1 MRKFTLIVSV
11 LLTSLALSTISV
23 SAQDCPA
30 VTVADP
36 MGVAAGAFP
45 YQYELAEFEELT
57 GCTLTFSEN
66 PNIGELNAEITGNP
80 ADLPPVEERLPSQPL
95 VVAPYTE
102 IGVYGGTINGISNAL
117 ESGTSG
123 ILSWRHVN
131 LVRFSDDLQTIVPDV
146 ARGWEWND
154 DFTEITF
161 FLRDGHKWSD
171 GQPFTA
177 EDIDFWYND
186 NKLNTAIFPQVES
199 LWVFGGEPMTVEMI
213 DETTVRFGFA
223 VPNPNFLT
231 FLSTTWR
238 QPFQPKHFLSQFHID
253 YNENADELAQAAG
266 FETWVEYFSFLLP
279 NSDWKDAPTPLIR
292 DESAVTIPTLESFI
306 TIVENPT
313 ERRFVANPYFHMV
326 DTAGN
331 QLPYPDRI
339 QEDFITDREIWAL
352 RIIEGQVDF
361 KLQGLDTADFPLFA
375 ENMESGNYSLQ
386 LIPTGGA
393 QHLTYTFN
401 YAHQDEV
408 LREIFNDV
416 RFRQAMSV
424 AINREEVNELIY
436 LGQGAPIQWLPADHN
451 SHPYVTDEQL
461 QNFAQYDPELANSL
475 LDEMGLTERAADGT
489 RLRPDGDPLVLNL
502 EYAVQAG
509 SPEVHELLREY
520 WGAVGVRL
528 ELQEVSPEVYRSRL
542 EDNAHDLGTWHGDG
556 TSAPAFANGVLNN
569 RTVPPFREGGVVEWG
584 RWLLSD
590 GAEGVE
596 PPADAQRVFEL
607 VEQIALTPIGSAE
620 AAELGSEVVQ
630 LHIDNLWLIGIVGD
644 VASPAVVHNNMGN
657 VTTHTFRSFD
667 YYWNLP
673 YRPFQ
678 WFLREDSE

>member
-1 MRKFTLIVSV
+1 MLRIECFVPALLLGLIFSLPTVSY
-11 LLTSLALSTISV
+11 
-23 SAQDCPA
+23 QDCPA
-30 VTVADP
+30 ATVADS

-45 YQYELAEFEELT
+45 YQYELAEFEELA
-57 GCTLTFSEN
+57 GCTLAFSEN
-66 PNIGELNAEITGNP
+66 PNIAALNAEITGNP
-80 ADLPPVEERLPSQPL
+80 AELAAVADRLPTEPL
-95 VVAPYTE
+95 IVAPYTE

-146 ARGWEWND
+146 AQGWEWND

-161 FLRDGHKWSD
+161 SLRDGHKWSD

-186 NKLNTAIFPQVES
+186 NKLNEMLYPEVQS
-199 LWVFGGEPMTVEMI
+199 NWVFGGEPMTVQMV
-213 DETTVRFGFA
+213 DATTVTFGFA

-238 QPFQPKHFLSQFHID
+238 QPYAPKHFLSQFHLD
-253 YNENADELAQAAG
+253 YNDNANALAEEAG
-266 FETWVEYFSFLLP
+266 FEDWTQYFEFLLDAG
-279 NSDWKDAPTPLIR
+279 DWKDAPTPLIR
-292 DESAVTIPTLESFI
+292 DESAITVPTLESYI
-306 TIVENPT
+306 TILENST

-352 RIIEGQVDF
+352 RIIEGTVDF

-375 ENMESGNYSLQ
+375 ENMEAGNYSLQ
-386 LIPTGGA
+386 MIPTGGA
-393 QHLTYTFN
+393 QHLTYTLN

-408 LREIFNDV
+408 LREIFNDF
-416 RFRQAMSV
+416 RFRQALSV
-424 AINREEVNELIY
+424 AINRDEVNELVY

-461 QNFAQYDPELANSL
+461 VSNAQFDPELANSL
-475 LDEMGLTERAADGT
+475 LDEMGLTERDGEGT
-489 RLRPDGDPLVLNL
+489 RLRADGEPLVINM
-502 EYAVQAG
+502 EFAVQAG
-509 SPEVHELLREY
+509 SPEVHELLRDY
-520 WGAVGVRL
+520 WGNIGVRL
-528 ELQEVSPEVYRSRL
+528 ELQEVSPEVFRSRAD
-542 EDNAHDLGTWHGDG
+542 DNALDVGTWHGDG
-556 TSAPAFANGVLNN
+556 TSAPAFASGVENN
-569 RTVPPFREGGVVEWG
+569 RTVPPFREGSVVEWG
-584 RWLLSD
+584 RWLASD

-596 PPADAQRVFEL
+596 PTEDAKRIYEL
-607 VEQIALTPIGSAE
+607 VDQLSLLPIGSDE
-620 AAELGSEVVQ
+620 AAEVGAEVVQ
-630 LHIDNLWLIGIVGD
+630 LHVDNLWLIGIVGD

-673 YRPFQ
+673 YRPYQ
-678 WFLREDSE
+678 WFLRADS